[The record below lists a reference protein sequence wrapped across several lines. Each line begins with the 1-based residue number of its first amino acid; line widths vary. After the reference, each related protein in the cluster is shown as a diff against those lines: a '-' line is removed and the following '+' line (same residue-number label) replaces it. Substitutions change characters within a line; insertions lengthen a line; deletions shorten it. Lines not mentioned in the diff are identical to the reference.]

1 MRAFPSLVL
10 SVALTLT
17 CALFVL
23 CCRYFEGK
31 RRAEQ
36 ALLETFPEPGTGVV
50 LRPSFIYGHRKVAL
64 RNPLSPSS
72 EAALDVPLNLLG
84 RPLELL
90 LSNPL
95 ADKLR
100 NVLPGM
106 QAPLAPPISV
116 SDVAAAA
123 VLVAEGAEQTRAL
136 CATPPSSRTRNVLAV
151 GDIKQ
156 LVANAA
162 RHRNTPSPPRGKEP
176 KQSTQVS
183 TAAASANVEAAAASP
198 HPSARA
204 PAAVDNV
211 EAGAADPAGEGTA
224 QSVADEKKGPDNST
238 GRSV

>member
-1 MRAFPSLVL
+1 M
-10 SVALTLT
+10 
-17 CALFVL
+17 LF
-23 CCRYFEGK
+23 CRYFEGK

-36 ALLETFPEPGTGVV
+36 ALLEAFPEPGTGVV

-176 KQSTQVS
+176 EQSTQVS
-183 TAAASANVEAAAASP
+183 TASASTNVFRQAAATSS

-211 EAGAADPAGEGTA
+211 EAAAADPAGEATE